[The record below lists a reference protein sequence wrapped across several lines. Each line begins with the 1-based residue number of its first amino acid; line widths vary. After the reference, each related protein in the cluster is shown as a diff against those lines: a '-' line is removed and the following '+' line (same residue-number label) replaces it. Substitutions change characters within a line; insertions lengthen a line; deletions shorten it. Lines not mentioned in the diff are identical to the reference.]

1 MVYDPGAQT
10 GSLGVSLVTGVMSF
24 VSGEIAKVDPD
35 AMVLKTPL
43 ATIGIRGTAGS
54 IDNTQTL
61 TVVLTREGDGT
72 VGEITVTT
80 QGGVQ
85 VLNSPFQGT
94 QVTDANAPPTQTF
107 TMTPEQFQQQFG
119 QSVQAMNDTL
129 TETGQQTLPPP
140 TADDGNQQDG
150 EAGDIAPESADDQGP
165 GDGPPAEFRPEQ
177 FQEFFDAQLEIP
189 DRERDRLDRL
199 LDEFLRDPFREAEL
213 GRDFFGPEFDFLPPL
228 LNEIQQLA
236 LEDVNPIIAE
246 ILDIASSASSIA
258 AAAETDAATK
268 KAAIDASLVAQ
279 ATASSVGLTEN
290 EAIAL
295 SQVVTAPLEALGV
308 ASAVAQTAQSLMT
321 VGLALFQMD
330 ASGQDPDEE
339 LLLTLLQAA
348 NDSLSAAT
356 NVKDVV
362 DAAISAVSNIVT
374 SSLAAAAAAPAGS
387 KASAA
392 EANAASN
399 YATQISNA
407 LVAKGKDANL
417 HNSLDTLVDSVKT
430 QINSG
435 VSQAAVKN
443 VTEEFKSALDFAA
456 QVADAADNS
465 AASAK
470 NTVNASTAADIRS
483 HAQQALSF
491 ASSAKTLREQLDT
504 ALPAEQFSA
513 YDIPDLT

>member
-177 FQEFFDAQLEIP
+177 FQEFFDAQL
-189 DRERDRLDRL
+189 
-199 LDEFLRDPFREAEL
+199 
-213 GRDFFGPEFDFLPPL
+213 
-228 LNEIQQLA
+228 
-236 LEDVNPIIAE
+236 
-246 ILDIASSASSIA
+246 
-258 AAAETDAATK
+258 
-268 KAAIDASLVAQ
+268 
-279 ATASSVGLTEN
+279 
-290 EAIAL
+290 
-295 SQVVTAPLEALGV
+295 
-308 ASAVAQTAQSLMT
+308 
-321 VGLALFQMD
+321 
-330 ASGQDPDEE
+330 
-339 LLLTLLQAA
+339 
-348 NDSLSAAT
+348 
-356 NVKDVV
+356 
-362 DAAISAVSNIVT
+362 
-374 SSLAAAAAAPAGS
+374 
-387 KASAA
+387 
-392 EANAASN
+392 
-399 YATQISNA
+399 
-407 LVAKGKDANL
+407 
-417 HNSLDTLVDSVKT
+417 
-430 QINSG
+430 
-435 VSQAAVKN
+435 
-443 VTEEFKSALDFAA
+443 
-456 QVADAADNS
+456 
-465 AASAK
+465 
-470 NTVNASTAADIRS
+470 
-483 HAQQALSF
+483 
-491 ASSAKTLREQLDT
+491 
-504 ALPAEQFSA
+504 
-513 YDIPDLT
+513 